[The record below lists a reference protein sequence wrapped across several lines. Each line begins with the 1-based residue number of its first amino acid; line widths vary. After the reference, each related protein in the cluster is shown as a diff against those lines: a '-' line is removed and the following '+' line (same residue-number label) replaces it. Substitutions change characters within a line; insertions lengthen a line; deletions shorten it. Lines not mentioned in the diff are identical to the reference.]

1 MQPIKMQEMMPLG
14 IVRKI
19 DELGR
24 IVIPKEVRRQQGWK
38 SGQPLEMFATKDGGL
53 LAKAYS
59 LGDEDDTVRKLEV
72 QKEFTDS
79 LKEKRVLDAAIKI
92 LQK

>member
-1 MQPIKMQEMMPLG
+1 MQPVKMQSMIPLG

-19 DELGR
+19 DDLGR

-38 SGQPLEMFATKDGGL
+38 TGQPLEMFATRDGAL
-53 LAKAYS
+53 VAKAYS
-59 LGDEDDTVRKLEV
+59 LGEEDDTVRKLEA

-79 LKEKRVLDAAIKI
+79 LKDKRVLDAAIKI